1 MALLK
6 TGDVEVRDY
15 QKNIAKAASERSTLV
30 VLPTGMGKTL
40 ISVLVAV
47 ERLEK
52 FPGTKVLI
60 TAPTRP
66 LNAQHKKSFESLTSI
81 PKGKIVLVTGK
92 TPPHERAE
100 MYDGATVVIATP
112 QTIENDLRE
121 GRLNMRDF
129 SFVTF
134 DESHRGVKDYAYSD
148 IARKFMLQSRQ
159 PLVLAL
165 TASPGWTESKIKE
178 VCKNLFIKAVE
189 IRSESDG
196 DVEEYVKPV
205 DRDYVYVDF
214 PEDFKRIRGLLQD
227 VLKEDM
233 EWLKSHH
240 YVPTTIPSRTM
251 LLGLQNRTAAR
262 YSATKNY
269 MLIWPLIRSAE
280 AIKLSHA
287 IELIETQGI
296 PFLHEYF
303 EKMKGSKKRTDQRLL
318 KHGKIIDAIGLI
330 EGLNDRD
337 IDHPKTDKIR
347 EMVRDFVDKDPE
359 TKIIIF
365 ANFRSTVDKIKKFLE
380 KDGIPTETLV
390 GQSMKNGSGMSQDE
404 QIDVLKRFRD
414 GKFNVLCGTSVSE
427 EGIDVPSVDYAI
439 FHEAVPSEIRA
450 IQRRGRIGRHSA
462 GKAIFLIT
470 RGTRD
475 EAYFF
480 SSMNKERKMKKVL
493 RDMKET
499 GIVNKKRN
507 LMDWASD

>member
-1 MALLK
+1 MTLLR
-6 TGDVEVRDY
+6 TGGIEVRDY
-15 QKNIAKAASERSTLV
+15 QRNIAKSASEKSTLV

-81 PKGKIVLVTGK
+81 PKGRIVLVTGK

-100 MYDGATVVIATP
+100 IYNDATVIVATP

-121 GRLNMRDF
+121 GRLDMRDF

-134 DESHRGVKDYAYSD
+134 DESHRAVKDYAYSD

-165 TASPGWTESKIKE
+165 TASPGWTEAKIKE

-205 DRDYVYVDF
+205 DREYIYVDF
-214 PEDFKRIRGLLQD
+214 PEDFKKIRELLQD

-269 MLIWPLIRSAE
+269 MLIWPLMRSAE

-296 PFLHEYF
+296 PFLHEYL

-318 KHGKIIDAIGLI
+318 KHGKIIDAVKLI
-330 EGLNDRD
+330 DELHAKE
-337 IDHPKTDKIR
+337 IDHPKIDKIR
-347 EMVRDFVDKDPE
+347 EMVKDFVSKDPD

-365 ANFRSTVDKIKKFLE
+365 ANFRSTVDKIKRILE

-404 QIDVLKRFRD
+404 QIDVLKRFRN
-414 GKFNVLCGTSVSE
+414 GRFNVLCGTSVSE

-450 IQRRGRIGRHSA
+450 IQRRGRIGRDA
-462 GKAIFLIT
+462 VGRAIFLIT

-499 GIVNKKRN
+499 GIVNRKRN